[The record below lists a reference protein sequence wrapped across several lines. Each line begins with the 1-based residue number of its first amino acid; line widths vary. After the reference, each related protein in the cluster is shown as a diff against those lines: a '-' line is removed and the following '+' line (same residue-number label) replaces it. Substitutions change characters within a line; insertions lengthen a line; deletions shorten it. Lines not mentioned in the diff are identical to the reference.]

1 MEEQLQRKRAWAE
14 QKEKWDLER
23 AKDEA
28 ERQQLLNNMRDLEV
42 QSFHHTVISTCTQSE
57 THSRTR
63 LPSISLSHHII
74 ESSKFCAHPRTDI
87 ISLACSLIHD
97 CPY

>member
-1 MEEQLQRKRAWAE
+1 MMLLFSPYLITRRCLSVEKELEAKQWLRQREQQLKEKRLQREQLQRERAWAK

-42 QSFHHTVISTCTQSE
+42 
-57 THSRTR
+57 
-63 LPSISLSHHII
+63 
-74 ESSKFCAHPRTDI
+74 
-87 ISLACSLIHD
+87 
-97 CPY
+97 